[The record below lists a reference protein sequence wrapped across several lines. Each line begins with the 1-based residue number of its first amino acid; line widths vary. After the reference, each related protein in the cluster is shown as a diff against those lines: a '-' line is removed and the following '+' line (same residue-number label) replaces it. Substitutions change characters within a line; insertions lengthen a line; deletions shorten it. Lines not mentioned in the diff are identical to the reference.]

1 MTQVNHDVAEE
12 NIRLGEGDAKKQIPM
27 VQTTLRKQL
36 FFSPDN
42 LIWPEIQQTYL
53 LLCMPVSLFLGDI

>member
-12 NIRLGEGDAKKQIPM
+12 NIRLEEGDAKKQIPM

-42 LIWPEIQQTYL
+42 LIWPEIQQT
-53 LLCMPVSLFLGDI
+53 

>member
-1 MTQVNHDVAEE
+1 
-12 NIRLGEGDAKKQIPM
+12 M

-42 LIWPEIQQTYL
+42 LIWPEIQQT
-53 LLCMPVSLFLGDI
+53 

>member
-1 MTQVNHDVAEE
+1 
-12 NIRLGEGDAKKQIPM
+12 M